1 MGWEG
6 KGVGV
11 YLCGRVYL
19 PGRAGDFD
27 PPRLTDRAAPATL
40 ADRGGEGAKEN
51 EITGTNIFVISVL
64 LQIAVQMLLITIAFK
79 ICHGCC

>member
-40 ADRGGEGAKEN
+40 ADRGGEGAKEG
-51 EITGTNIFVISVL
+51 ERVL
-64 LQIAVQMLLITIAFK
+64 EGGGGEEGEK
-79 ICHGCC
+79 GEEHESGC